1 MRKWAALLAAALLL
15 SLLTACLTQSGQEE
29 EGARLWFITP
39 SAQQKIQVTPALASC
54 PYEGQETVSGCWRRF
69 SPARRR
75 TASWRRPS
83 PQGPAWWAGGWRMGW

>member
-54 PYEGQETVSGCWRRF
+54 VAVPQERVGEYAVPRLIENYF
-69 SPARRR
+69 SR
-75 TASWRRPS
+75 TYR
-83 PQGPAWWAGGWRMGW
+83 

>member
-54 PYEGQETVSGCWRRF
+54 PYEGQETVSGLLAALL
-69 SPARRR
+69 SGPPADSELA
-75 TASWRRPS
+75 TPI
-83 PQGPAWWAGGWRMGW
+83 PAGTRVVGWRLGW